1 MYSIGLI
8 IKKFLIPSAY
18 GLLVFDLFRTCF
30 LHNNIIV
37 PIISAE
43 PLLTLYRTV
52 IDTLP
57 NLYLVFPEL
66 FLNFFRTVAESILDF
81 S

>member
-1 MYSIGLI
+1 ML
-8 IKKFLIPSAY
+8 SAD
-18 GLLVFDLFRTCF
+18 GLLVFNLSLTCF